1 MFTIVDFNNF
11 WSPSGGGVRRYH
23 LQKMAFYEKLAAEQQ
38 PNLSETE
45 SAQVL
50 SVFVMPDS
58 KTFTEKKSE
67 SLIIEHVE
75 AYRFPG
81 KWEYRFI
88 WKPSQIKPIL
98 QKYQPQVIEVGSPYI
113 LPTMVRRAA
122 KKIVPDAVL
131 LSFWHA
137 DFPITYVQRPIENVI
152 GKKFGEATG
161 KSIGN
166 ICKKIAFWYARREFK
181 KFDGIQVSCNEVLE
195 RLDKNKLP
203 KSHWIPLGCD
213 IEMFSPSRRDDT
225 LVKKLKDGNL
235 ERLTIFFP
243 HRFCEEKGIELLLGA
258 YPILCERLGIEPAL
272 VFAGTGPYLP
282 QVQEA
287 VKQYRHI
294 QYAGFISSIDEMAR
308 LYASV
313 DLGLALSGWET
324 FGLSILESM
333 ASGNAQ
339 IGAST
344 GAAAEHIEKSHAG
357 ITLKIRTPEAL
368 ADTIVNLYHSDMQ
381 AMKQNARAY
390 AEKFSWTDCFKRQL
404 LLYQQIYKQKR
415 KS

>member
-23 LQKMAFYEKLAAEQQ
+23 LQKMAFYEKLS
-38 PNLSETE
+38 SESE
-45 SAQVL
+45 EQVL

-58 KTFTEKKSE
+58 KTFTEKKSD

-75 AYRFPG
+75 AFRFPG
-81 KWEYRFI
+81 KWEYRFL
-88 WKPSQIKPIL
+88 WKPSQIEPVL
-98 QKYQPQVIEVGSPYI
+98 AKYKPQVIEVGSPYL

-122 KKIVPDAVL
+122 KKIVPEAVL

-137 DFPITYVQRPIENVI
+137 DFPITYVQRPVAN
-152 GKKFGEATG
+152 KFGKAL
-161 KSIGN
+161 GN
-166 ICKKIAFWYARREFK
+166 LSKNVAFWYARQEFK
-181 KFDGIQVSCNEVLE
+181 RFDGIQVSCNEVLR
-195 RLDKNKLP
+195 RLDRHKLP
-203 KSHWIPLGCD
+203 TSHWIPLGCD
-213 IEMFSPSRRDDT
+213 IQMFSPSKRDES
-225 LVKKLKDGNL
+225 LVQKLKDGNPD
-235 ERLTIFFP
+235 RLTIFFP

-258 YPILCERLGIEPAL
+258 YPILCEKLGCEPAL

-287 VKQYRHI
+287 VEKYPHI

-308 LYASV
+308 HYASV

-333 ASGNAQ
+333 ACGNAQ

-344 GAAAEHIEKSHAG
+344 GAAAEHIRESGAG
-357 ITLKIRTPEAL
+357 VVLKERTPQAL
-368 ADTIVNLYHSDMQ
+368 ADAIVELYHSDM
-381 AMKQNARAY
+381 ATMKQNARAY
-390 AEKFSWTDCFKRQL
+390 AEKFSWADCFKRQL
-404 LLYQQIYKQKR
+404 ELYKLIYNQKR
-415 KS
+415 TK

>member
-23 LQKMAFYEKLAAEQQ
+23 LQKMAFYEKLS
-38 PNLSETE
+38 SESE
-45 SAQVL
+45 EQVL

-58 KTFTEKKSE
+58 KTFTEKKSD

-75 AYRFPG
+75 AFRFPG
-81 KWEYRFI
+81 KWEYRFL
-88 WKPSQIKPIL
+88 WKPSQIEPVL
-98 QKYQPQVIEVGSPYI
+98 AKYKPQVIEVGSPYL

-122 KKIVPDAVL
+122 KKIVPEAVL

-137 DFPITYVQRPIENVI
+137 DFPITYVQRPVAN
-152 GKKFGEATG
+152 KFGKAL
-161 KSIGN
+161 GN
-166 ICKKIAFWYARREFK
+166 LIKNVAFWYARQEFK
-181 KFDGIQVSCNEVLE
+181 RFDGIQVSCNEVLR
-195 RLDKNKLP
+195 RLDRHKLP
-203 KSHWIPLGCD
+203 TSHWIPLGCD
-213 IEMFSPSRRDDT
+213 IQMFSPSKRDES
-225 LVKKLKDGNL
+225 LVQKLKDGKPD
-235 ERLTIFFP
+235 RLTIFFP

-258 YPILCERLGIEPAL
+258 YPILCEKLGCEPAL

-287 VKQYRHI
+287 VEKYPHI

-308 LYASV
+308 HYASV

-333 ASGNAQ
+333 ACGNAQ

-344 GAAAEHIEKSHAG
+344 GAAAEHIRESGAG
-357 ITLKIRTPEAL
+357 VVLKERTPQAL
-368 ADTIVNLYHSDMQ
+368 ADAIVELYHSDM
-381 AMKQNARAY
+381 ATMKQNARAY
-390 AEKFSWTDCFKRQL
+390 AEKFSWADCFKRQL
-404 LLYQQIYKQKR
+404 ELYKLIYNQKR
-415 KS
+415 KK

>member
-23 LQKMAFYEKLAAEQQ
+23 LQKMAFYE
-38 PNLSETE
+38 NLSSETTD
-45 SAQVL
+45 QVL

-58 KTFTEKKSE
+58 KTFTEKRSE

-75 AYRFPG
+75 AFRFPG

-88 WKPSQIKPIL
+88 WKPSQIEPVL
-98 QKYQPQVIEVGSPYI
+98 AKYKPQVIEVGSPYL

-122 KKIVPDAVL
+122 KKIVPEAVL

-137 DFPITYVQRPIENVI
+137 DFPITYVQRPVAN
-152 GKKFGEATG
+152 KFGKAL
-161 KSIGN
+161 GN
-166 ICKKIAFWYARREFK
+166 LSKNVAFWYARQEFRH
-181 KFDGIQVSCNEVLE
+181 FDGIQVSCNEVLK
-195 RLDKNKLP
+195 RLDRHKLP
-203 KSHWIPLGCD
+203 TSHRIPLGCD
-213 IEMFSPSRRDDT
+213 IQMFSPTKRDET
-225 LVKKLKDGNL
+225 LVQKLKDGKPD
-235 ERLTIFFP
+235 RLTIFFP

-258 YPILCERLGIEPAL
+258 YPILCEKLGCEPAL

-287 VKQYRHI
+287 VEKYPHI
-294 QYAGFISSIDEMAR
+294 NYAGFISSIDEMAR
-308 LYASV
+308 HYASV

-333 ASGNAQ
+333 ACGNAQ

-344 GAAAEHIEKSHAG
+344 GAAAEHIRESGAG
-357 ITLKIRTPEAL
+357 VVLKERTPQAL
-368 ADTIVNLYHSDMQ
+368 ADAIVELYHSDM
-381 AMKQNARAY
+381 ATMKQNARAY
-390 AEKFSWTDCFKRQL
+390 AEKFSWADCFKRQL
-404 LLYQQIYKQKR
+404 ELYKLIYNQKR
-415 KS
+415 TK

>member
-23 LQKMAFYEKLAAEQQ
+23 LQKMAFYE
-38 PNLSETE
+38 NLSAIASEE
-45 SAQVL
+45 SVL

-58 KTFTEKKSE
+58 RTFTEKKSE

-75 AYRFPG
+75 AFRFPG
-81 KWEYRFI
+81 KWEYRFL
-88 WKPSQIKPIL
+88 WKPSQIEPVL
-98 QKYQPQVIEVGSPYI
+98 AKYKPQVIEVGSPYL

-122 KKIVPDAVL
+122 KKIVPEAVL

-137 DFPITYVQRPIENVI
+137 DFPITYVQRPVTN
-152 GKKFGEATG
+152 KFGKAL
-161 KSIGN
+161 GN
-166 ICKKIAFWYARREFK
+166 LSKNVAFWYARQEFK
-181 KFDGIQVSCNEVLE
+181 RFDGIQVSCNEVLR
-195 RLDKNKLP
+195 RLDRHKLP
-203 KSHWIPLGCD
+203 TSHWIPLGCD
-213 IEMFSPSRRDDT
+213 IQMFSPSKRDES
-225 LVKKLKDGNL
+225 LVQKLKDGNPD
-235 ERLTIFFP
+235 RLTIFFP

-258 YPILCERLGIEPAL
+258 YPILCEKLGCEPAL

-287 VKQYRHI
+287 VEKYPHI

-308 LYASV
+308 HYASV

-333 ASGNAQ
+333 ACGNAQ

-344 GAAAEHIEKSHAG
+344 GAAAEHIRESGAG
-357 ITLKIRTPEAL
+357 VVLKERTPQAL
-368 ADTIVNLYHSDMQ
+368 ADAIVELYHSDMA
-381 AMKQNARAY
+381 AMKQKARVY
-390 AEKFSWTDCFKRQL
+390 AEKFSWADCFKRQL
-404 LLYQQIYKQKR
+404 ELYKLIYNQKR
-415 KS
+415 TK